1 MDAVVAGLV
10 DALLTELAVAAS
22 ATLNDGSVVLR
33 ADVALGGMDGD
44 RLPLVMGLVARA
56 DVLDLPTRGRRQ
68 WGVIRR

>member
-22 ATLNDGSVVLR
+22 ATLNDGSIVLR

-44 RLPLVMGLVARA
+44 
-56 DVLDLPTRGRRQ
+56 
-68 WGVIRR
+68 